1 MYGHNYGSVEERIW
15 DGIMWVA
22 TKNLGAIGSDKD
34 IGTRK
39 PEFGAKAQ
47 FLYI

>member
-15 DGIMWVA
+15 DGVMGVA

-39 PEFGAKAQ
+39 PKFGAKAQ